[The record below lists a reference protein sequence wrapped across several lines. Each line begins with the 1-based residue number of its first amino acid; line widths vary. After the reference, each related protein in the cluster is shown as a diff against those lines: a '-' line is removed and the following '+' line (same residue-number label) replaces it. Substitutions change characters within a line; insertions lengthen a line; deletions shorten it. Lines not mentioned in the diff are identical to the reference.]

1 MDRREDK
8 IRELSGFVQGEKNET
23 KRKEKTI
30 QSFVNDIH
38 KIVQQKDEKAYVVGL
53 MRIYDNYVKRYSDEI
68 LEKKKKDPETIEE
81 LDRQLKYMEKS
92 ISTLKQN
99 TSKNEVNTK
108 INIKKKTK
116 ENTELIHQLNELR
129 VRKRELENELE
140 AKSLTIQKLKL
151 EKSRRE
157 REHEKKMQH
166 QSQSQSMLRSGH
178 KSGNIISEENQQYYT
193 RPKSGSQRE
202 EIVGFSQSLTL
213 KSKIISMFNKDL

>member
-178 KSGNIISEENQQYYT
+178 RSGNMISEENQ
-193 RPKSGSQRE
+193 
-202 EIVGFSQSLTL
+202 
-213 KSKIISMFNKDL
+213 